1 MKLNSQGV
9 RQAFDNGIALSA
21 RFIAQAMD
29 SFARQPVVVVSGA
42 ANGVYRVAGDEGR
55 TLTLTDKGFCDA
67 SGLLVDS
74 PFRAARVELDL
85 PSDMFLFRELDFPAK
100 ALDFLDGVLRAQID
114 RFTPWSDTQVV
125 FGHSA
130 PMPAGH
136 DRIKLTIAAAPLKQ
150 IMPIVRA
157 FDAAG
162 AASVVVNARREDGAG
177 ASILVHES
185 AFHRERATLK
195 AERALKSALVGVLAF
210 AGVSVGASSLAGAW
224 LETKGETIAAETHQW
239 RQAQMSGARDPDVML
254 HKRKIDTPLVVLVME
269 QLARILP
276 DDTFLREISFGEGK
290 IEIAGV
296 SADATRL
303 IVLLERSPTFT
314 RATFSAPT
322 THSANEPGDQ
332 FHIQAQ
338 VNARYGKPE

>member
-1 MKLNSQGV
+1 M
-9 RQAFDNGIALSA
+9 
-21 RFIAQAMD
+21 
-29 SFARQPVVVVSGA
+29 
-42 ANGVYRVAGDEGR
+42 
-55 TLTLTDKGFCDA
+55 
-67 SGLLVDS
+67 
-74 PFRAARVELDL
+74 
-85 PSDMFLFRELDFPAK
+85 
-100 ALDFLDGVLRAQID
+100 LRAQID

-314 RATFSAPT
+314 RATCSAPT